1 MNRKFLIILI
11 ILILLL
17 GGAVGY
23 TIFRGTTP
31 EEAESISESRN
42 AENLPSASVISD
54 EEAAKITASIM
65 LKQDASES
73 GSDQVRIDG
82 NTIYITQPGTYHL
95 SGELKEGQ
103 LLVNVNRKDPVVL
116 VLDNVSVTN
125 SSAAALLAENTHNLS
140 VYLAEGSS
148 NTFTSGAET
157 AVSLDSSDVSA
168 SGGATFDTE
177 DRTEG
182 WFAKA
187 KHGLLTNLPKAF
199 SECDRCRGLA
209 FPCLSWGDS
218 SDKNQFSIRLIFQF
232 VVELH
237 VDLGLKFAIRL
248 DVVSGDTRFFGD
260 FVYLQKTHNGDL
272 QLLYH

>member
-23 TIFRGTTP
+23 TISRGITP

-103 LLVNVNRKDPVVL
+103 ILVNVNI
-116 VLDNVSVTN
+116 
-125 SSAAALLAENTHNLS
+125 A
-140 VYLAEGSS
+140 
-148 NTFTSGAET
+148 
-157 AVSLDSSDVSA
+157 
-168 SGGATFDTE
+168 
-177 DRTEG
+177 
-182 WFAKA
+182 
-187 KHGLLTNLPKAF
+187 
-199 SECDRCRGLA
+199 
-209 FPCLSWGDS
+209 
-218 SDKNQFSIRLIFQF
+218 NQS
-232 VVELH
+232 
-237 VDLGLKFAIRL
+237 
-248 DVVSGDTRFFGD
+248 
-260 FVYLQKTHNGDL
+260 
-272 QLLYH
+272 